1 MSAGDV
7 FLAYTFLN
15 ILTMKDIVEMFHN
28 IHLLRVRLPFYGQ
41 NLQYK

>member
-7 FLAYTFLN
+7 FLAYAFLN
-15 ILTMKDIVEMFHN
+15 ILTMKDIVEMFHK
-28 IHLLRVRLPFYGQ
+28 ILLLRVRFPFYGQ